1 MWWTGFNWK
10 SWVSGLSGR
19 RKKRK
24 YNKDRGR
31 KMRARGYLLNVADLD
46 AMEEAVLKKI
56 DRERLKKMESIVL
69 PEKRRACAGA
79 GLLIQWSLYT
89 VHTMYTVH
97 TLPPQ
102 LVEGARL
109 AKGARLAG
117 GLVEELS
124 LARLVEELPVPL
136 SPSYIYGKRGKPY
149 FRDIPLFFNLSH
161 SGDYVIC
168 VVSEHEVGV
177 DIQKQKTVRERQ
189 ISNRFFHER
198 EREWLAGLSEK
209 ERTEAFFRLWTRK
222 EAYGK
227 MTGEGIAD
235 AAGRDFSELD
245 VRWLKGTSWAEYSLP
260 SGSLSEGSLSEGY
273 KIACC
278 VRDEEECC
286 DYEKIN
292 DLS

>member
-10 SWVSGLSGR
+10 SWVSGLPGR
-19 RKKRK
+19 RKKK
-24 YNKDRGR
+24 KQNKDRGR
-31 KMRARGYLLNVADLD
+31 KMQARGYLLNVAGLD

-56 DRERLKKMESIVL
+56 DGERLKKMESIVL

-89 VHTMYTVH
+89 MYTMYTMRAMP

-109 AKGARLAG
+109 AGDAQLAEG
-117 GLVEELS
+117 IVEELS
-124 LARLVEELPVPL
+124 LARLVEELPAPL

-168 VVSEHEVGV
+168 VVSKHETGV
-177 DIQKQKTVRERQ
+177 DIQKQKPVRVRQ

-235 AAGRDFSELD
+235 AAGRDFSDLD
-245 VRWLKGTSWAEYSLP
+245 ARWLKGTFWAEY
-260 SGSLSEGSLSEGY
+260 SLSEGSLSGGY

-278 VRDEEECC
+278 VRDEEKCC